1 MKTLRAYL
9 LLALLG
15 LILGRATGVTA
26 TEGPGPHTPLSP
38 SRPPASEPISPAGA
52 APARTQD
59 LFDFDPSTVH
69 RATHPNHPDLDLWL
83 DKDFW
88 SGYWQYNHAV
98 AGLLDETLET
108 FFNLPALGNLPDTLQ
123 FMYSIP
129 NAELVP
135 VAHQVTPLNVGSDA
149 SLTWTIATQG
159 DWFTA
164 APSTGVTP
172 ASFQITPST
181 FARGT
186 AATYTSA
193 VTVTVVD
200 PGGAENSPH
209 RIDLTLQVVDT
220 PLTTVHLP
228 LILRNHTQTSSPS
241 LPRYPNDPYY
251 TRQWALDK
259 VDAPAAWSIST
270 GSDVLIAVLDTGT
283 DLDHPDLASKVRT
296 DIDWDFAND
305 DAVADDDHGHGTH
318 VSGIVAAATDNDRG
332 ISGMDWEGMVL
343 PLKVLLASGV
353 GSDSDLAEAIRYAAD
368 QGADVINMSLGGASD
383 DGCPAY
389 VQAAVDYAHAKGVV
403 LVAAAGNHV
412 GSDVNT
418 EMCPANCNHV
428 LGVAATER
436 DDAVASYS
444 NYGTHVSIA
453 APGSE
458 IYSTIVGGQY
468 GNKWGTSMATPYV
481 AGLAGLLRARFPS
494 YTVDQIAS
502 AILDNADDLGAAGWD
517 SSTGC
522 GRINAFQALSSGAHG
537 GSPVCLEGIEPQSQ
551 EKNAAQAA
559 ISAPFVPGEVIVSFE
574 YEGKQS
580 DSFEYEG
587 KESASSWTQA
597 EAESILTQVGGD
609 VEFAPGLDAWRLRVS
624 PGQEQN
630 IISVLRANPAIA
642 HADLNYLIFAQ

>member
-1 MKTLRAYL
+1 MKALRTYL
-9 LLALLG
+9 LLVLLG
-15 LILGRATGVTA
+15 LILGRATVVTA
-26 TEGPGPHTPLSP
+26 TEGPWPHTPPSP
-38 SRPPASEPISPAGA
+38 PHPPALERISPAGA

-59 LFDFDPSTVH
+59 LFDFDPSTVQ
-69 RATHPNHPDLDLWL
+69 RATYPNHPDLGLWL
-83 DKDFW
+83 DKDLW
-88 SGYWQYNHAV
+88 SGYWQCNNAF
-98 AGLLDETLET
+98 AGLPDERLETL
-108 FFNLPALGNLPDTLQ
+108 FNLPALGNLPDALQ
-123 FMYSIP
+123 FTYNIP
-129 NAELVP
+129 NGKLFP

-149 SLTWTIATQG
+149 TLTWTVATEG
-159 DWFTA
+159 HWFTA
-164 APSTGVTP
+164 TPPTGVAP
-172 ASFQITPST
+172 ASFQIIPST
-181 FARGT
+181 FATGT
-186 AATYTSA
+186 VATHTGA

-200 PGGAENSPH
+200 PSGAENSPH

-220 PLTTVHLP
+220 PLTTIHLP

-241 LPRYPNDPYY
+241 SSRYPNDPGY
-251 TRQWALDK
+251 TQQWALDK

-283 DLDHPDLASKVRT
+283 DLDHPDLVSKVRT
-296 DIDWDFAND
+296 DVDWDFAND
-305 DAVADDDHGHGTH
+305 DPVADDDHGHGTH

-332 ISGMDWEGMVL
+332 IAGMDWEGTVL
-343 PLKVLLASGV
+343 PLKVLLANGSG
-353 GSDSDLAEAIRYAAD
+353 STSDLAEAIRYAAD
-368 QGADVINMSLGGASD
+368 HGTDVINMSLGGASE
-383 DGCPAY
+383 DGCPTY

-412 GSDVNT
+412 GSEPNT

-458 IYSTIVGGQY
+458 IYSTIKDGEY
-468 GNKWGTSMATPYV
+468 GNKWGTSMASPYV
-481 AGLAGLLRARFPS
+481 AGLAGLLHARFPS

-551 EKNAAQAA
+551 EKTTAQAA
-559 ISAPFVPGEVIVSFE
+559 TTAPFVPGEVIVSFVPE
-574 YEGKQS
+574 QGESLLHEGKQS
-580 DSFEYEG
+580 DS
-587 KESASSWTQA
+587 SRAQA
-597 EAESILTQVGGD
+597 EMESILAQVGGD
-609 VEFAPGLDAWRLRVS
+609 LEFAPGLDAWRLRVP
-624 PGQEQN
+624 PGQERD
-630 IISVLRANPAIA
+630 ILSILRANPAIA
-642 HADLNYLIFAQ
+642 HANLNYLVYAQ